1 MMSHSLSDDIK
12 HTIAAPLKQTGKI
25 EEKISDGP
33 IQSEAPLELDS
44 VSHNVGVF
52 PISHAL
58 APNIY
63 YQMCA

>member
-1 MMSHSLSDDIK
+1 MEKLV
-12 HTIAAPLKQTGKI
+12 TAPT
-25 EEKISDGP
+25 
-33 IQSEAPLELDS
+33 QSEAPLELDS